1 TPLYPLTHQ
10 QKSAK
15 PPKTHRTYIKTPP
28 QTLVS
33 THKNRIKTWNFMNQ
47 YDFWMRYAPNLT
59 SHLLLWVFHSHLTSQ
74 FNPLQSAQ
82 LTALYIMQFS
92 ALNFTL
98 ITNTPYSGL
107 TQTLSKHTLLR
118 RQQFLQ
124 DE

>member
-1 TPLYPLTHQ
+1 
-10 QKSAK
+10 
-15 PPKTHRTYIKTPP
+15 
-28 QTLVS
+28 
-33 THKNRIKTWNFMNQ
+33 MNQ